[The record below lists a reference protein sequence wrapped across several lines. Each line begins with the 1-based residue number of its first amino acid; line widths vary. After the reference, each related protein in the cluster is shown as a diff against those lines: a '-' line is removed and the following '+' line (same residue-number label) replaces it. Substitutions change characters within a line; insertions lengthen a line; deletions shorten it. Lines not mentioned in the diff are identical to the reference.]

1 MDNDV
6 TTSENQTQEQSEEIK
21 TKEQPK
27 TEEQPKTKEEQPTV
41 TKQIEKMRK
50 RIDREVGQRKESED
64 ENKQLKEQVETLT
77 EKIKTQQDD
86 PDTKKSK
93 NPELDKAKSENDKL
107 KAQLVRRDQ
116 MDQVAQQFNE
126 AGVVIPKN
134 VLNMVV
140 PAGIDD
146 KQVSAN
152 MKALSSF
159 YDSIVA
165 GVKKEFLSA
174 PTPRTTGSDN
184 KPFDRNQLRKIKNP
198 VERVKLIKEH
208 LDDFK

>member
-1 MDNDV
+1 MNNDV
-6 TTSENQTQEQSEEIK
+6 TSNENQTQEQSEEA
-21 TKEQPK
+21 K
-27 TEEQPKTKEEQPTV
+27 TEEQPKAKEEPTV

-64 ENKQLKEQVETLT
+64 ENKRLKEQVKTLT
-77 EKIKTQQDD
+77 EKLKTQQDD
-86 PDTKKSK
+86 PDAKKSK
-93 NPELDKAKSENDKL
+93 NPELDKAMNENEKL

-126 AGVVIPKN
+126 AGVVIPKD
-134 VLNMVV
+134 VLSMVV
-140 PAGIDD
+140 PVGIDD
-146 KQVSAN
+146 KQVSTN

-174 PTPRTTGSDN
+174 PTPRTTGSDD
-184 KPFDRNQLRKIKNP
+184 KPFDKTQLRKIKDP

-208 LDDFK
+208 LSEFE

>member
-1 MDNDV
+1 MNNDV
-6 TTSENQTQEQSEEIK
+6 TSNENQTQEQSEEA
-21 TKEQPK
+21 K
-27 TEEQPKTKEEQPTV
+27 TEEQPKAKEEPTV

-64 ENKQLKEQVETLT
+64 ENKQLKEQVKTLT
-77 EKIKTQQDD
+77 EKLKTQQED
-86 PDTKKSK
+86 PDAKKSK
-93 NPELDKAKSENDKL
+93 NPELDKAMNENEKL

-126 AGVVIPKN
+126 AGVVIPKD
-134 VLNMVV
+134 VLSMVV
-140 PAGIDD
+140 PVGIDD
-146 KQVSAN
+146 KQVSTN

-165 GVKKEFLSA
+165 SVKKEFLSA
-174 PTPRTTGSDN
+174 PTPRTTGSDD
-184 KPFDRNQLRKIKNP
+184 KPFDKTQLRKIKDP

-208 LDDFK
+208 LSEFE

>member
-1 MDNDV
+1 MNND
-6 TTSENQTQEQSEEIK
+6 TTTDENQTQKQSEE
-21 TKEQPK
+21 TK
-27 TEEQPKTKEEQPTV
+27 TEEQPKTKEEPTV
-41 TKQIEKMRK
+41 TKQIDKMRK

-64 ENKQLKEQVETLT
+64 ENKQLKEQVKTLT
-77 EKIKTQQDD
+77 EKIKTQQDS
-86 PDTKKSK
+86 PDTKESK
-93 NPELDKAKSENDKL
+93 NPELDQIKSENDKL

-126 AGVVIPKN
+126 AGVVIPKD
-134 VLNMVV
+134 VLKMVV
-140 PAGIDD
+140 STGIDD
-146 KQVSAN
+146 KQVTAN

-208 LDDFK
+208 LSDFK

>member
-1 MDNDV
+1 MNNDV
-6 TTSENQTQEQSEEIK
+6 TSNENQTQEQSEEV
-21 TKEQPK
+21 K
-27 TEEQPKTKEEQPTV
+27 TEEQPKAKEEPTV

-64 ENKQLKEQVETLT
+64 ENKQLKEQVKTLT
-77 EKIKTQQDD
+77 EKLKTQQDD
-86 PDTKKSK
+86 PDAKKSK
-93 NPELDKAKSENDKL
+93 NPELDKAMNENEKL

-126 AGVVIPKN
+126 AGVVIPKD
-134 VLNMVV
+134 VLSMVV
-140 PAGIDD
+140 PVGIDD
-146 KQVSAN
+146 KQVSTN

-165 GVKKEFLSA
+165 SVKKEFLSA

-184 KPFDRNQLRKIKNP
+184 KPFDKTQLRKIKDP

-208 LDDFK
+208 LNEFE

>member
-1 MDNDV
+1 MNNDV
-6 TTSENQTQEQSEEIK
+6 TTSENQTQEQSEEV
-21 TKEQPK
+21 K
-27 TEEQPKTKEEQPTV
+27 TEEQPKAKEEPTV

-64 ENKQLKEQVETLT
+64 ENKQLKEQVKTLT
-77 EKIKTQQDD
+77 EKLNAQKAD
-86 PDTKKSK
+86 PKAKESK
-93 NPELDKAKSENDKL
+93 NPELDKAINENEKL

-126 AGVVIPKN
+126 AGVVIPKD
-134 VLNMVV
+134 VLSMMVPV
-140 PAGIDD
+140 GIDD
-146 KQVSAN
+146 KQVSTN
-152 MKALSSF
+152 MKAFSSF

-174 PTPRTTGSDN
+174 PTPRTTGSDD
-184 KPFDRNQLRKIKNP
+184 KPFDRNQLRKIKDP

-208 LDDFK
+208 LNDFE

>member
-1 MDNDV
+1 MNNDV
-6 TTSENQTQEQSEEIK
+6 TSNENQTQEQSEEA
-21 TKEQPK
+21 K
-27 TEEQPKTKEEQPTV
+27 TEEQPKAKEEPTV

-64 ENKQLKEQVETLT
+64 ENKQLKEQVKTLT
-77 EKIKTQQDD
+77 EKLKTQQDN
-86 PDTKKSK
+86 PDAKKSK
-93 NPELDKAKSENDKL
+93 NPELDKAMNENEKL

-126 AGVVIPKN
+126 AGVVIPKD
-134 VLNMVV
+134 VLSMVV
-140 PAGIDD
+140 PVGIDD
-146 KQVSAN
+146 KQVSTN

-165 GVKKEFLSA
+165 SVKKEFLSA
-174 PTPRTTGSDN
+174 PTPRTTGSDD
-184 KPFDRNQLRKIKNP
+184 KPFDKTQLRKIKDP

-208 LDDFK
+208 LNEFE

>member
-1 MDNDV
+1 MNNDV
-6 TTSENQTQEQSEEIK
+6 TSNENQTQEQSEEV
-21 TKEQPK
+21 K
-27 TEEQPKTKEEQPTV
+27 TEEQPKAKEEPTV

-64 ENKQLKEQVETLT
+64 ENKQLKEQVKTLT
-77 EKIKTQQDD
+77 EKLKTQQDD
-86 PDTKKSK
+86 PDAKKSK
-93 NPELDKAKSENDKL
+93 NPELDKAMNENEKL

-126 AGVVIPKN
+126 AGVVIPKD
-134 VLNMVV
+134 VLSMVV
-140 PAGIDD
+140 PVGIDD
-146 KQVSAN
+146 KQVSTN

-165 GVKKEFLSA
+165 SVKKEFLSA
-174 PTPRTTGSDN
+174 PTPRTTGSDD
-184 KPFDRNQLRKIKNP
+184 KPFDKTQLRKIKDP

-208 LDDFK
+208 LSEFE

>member
-1 MDNDV
+1 MNNDV
-6 TTSENQTQEQSEEIK
+6 TTNENQTQEQSEE
-21 TKEQPK
+21 TK
-27 TEEQPKTKEEQPTV
+27 TEEQPKTKEEPTV

-64 ENKQLKEQVETLT
+64 ENKQLKEQVKTLT

-86 PDTKKSK
+86 PDAEKSK

-134 VLNMVV
+134 VLSMVV

-146 KQVSAN
+146 KKVSAN

-174 PTPRTTGSDN
+174 PTPRTTGSDD
-184 KPFDRNQLRKIKNP
+184 KPFDRNQLRKIKDP

-208 LDDFK
+208 LNEFE

>member
-1 MDNDV
+1 MEN
-6 TTSENQTQEQSEEIK
+6 TENQNVK
-21 TKEQPK
+21 TEDQTAK
-27 TEEQPKTKEEQPTV
+27 TEEQPKAKEEPTV

-64 ENKQLKEQVETLT
+64 ENKQLKEQVKTLT
-77 EKIKTQQDD
+77 EKLKNQQDD
-86 PDTKKSK
+86 PDAKKSK
-93 NPELDKAKSENDKL
+93 NPELDKAMNENEKL

-126 AGVVIPKN
+126 AGVVIPKD
-134 VLNMVV
+134 VLSLVV
-140 PAGIDD
+140 PLNVDE
-146 KQVSAN
+146 KQVSTN

-174 PTPRTTGSDN
+174 PTPRTTGSDD
-184 KPFDRNQLRKIKNP
+184 KPFDKTQLRKIKDP

-208 LDDFK
+208 LSEFE

>member
-1 MDNDV
+1 MNNDV
-6 TTSENQTQEQSEEIK
+6 TTNEDRDQSQES
-21 TKEQPK
+21 K
-27 TEEQPKTKEEQPTV
+27 TEEQPKATEETTV

-64 ENKQLKEQVETLT
+64 ENKQLKEQVKTLT
-77 EKIKTQQDD
+77 EKLKTQQDD
-86 PDTKKSK
+86 PDAKKSK
-93 NPELDKAKSENDKL
+93 NPELDKAMNENEKL

-126 AGVVIPKN
+126 AGVVIPKD
-134 VLNMVV
+134 VLSMVV
-140 PAGIDD
+140 PVGIDD
-146 KQVSAN
+146 KQVSTN

-165 GVKKEFLSA
+165 SVKKEFLSA
-174 PTPRTTGSDN
+174 PTPRTTGSDD
-184 KPFDRNQLRKIKNP
+184 KPFDKTQLRKIKDP

-208 LDDFK
+208 LNEFE